1 MTVRPSRLSPPG
13 EPALRRWRWALIWA
27 LAAAGVVFA
36 RRDRV
41 AAISNDGTQYVESAR
56 QLLAGYGYSTSLLFF
71 DEQHAAGVMP
81 APQTGWPPGYPLAIA
96 AVGRIGLGLETAAR
110 LVARVAYVAVAALV
124 FLIAFRLT
132 GNPNLASLATLWQLS
147 ITELWMYLAGPNSE
161 LPFLALSLAALAV
174 LPRKGSGNWRW
185 ALAGL
190 LGGLSV
196 TVRYAGAFLLVTL
209 GATALMTVWNHWRL
223 ERRLVLLPLVLLAPG
238 TALAV
243 APLIRNQLLVGSL
256 TGYHVPVSQSVG
268 NLLSDAASGMV
279 DVLGGAAPA
288 DFSSGGLRLTF
299 AGLSLIALAAAALLA
314 LFTGARMLRRFSLE
328 REDVRYG
335 LVLGGYTAI
344 YQIGVIATA
353 SGSMRPYSAR
363 YALPIAPIVICL
375 IIYLLTARPP
385 APAAK
390 AA

>member
-1 MTVRPSRLSPPG
+1 MTIGPTRSSPPG
-13 EPALRRWRWALIWA
+13 EPALRRWPWALIWA
-27 LAAAGVVFA
+27 IVAAGVVFA

-56 QLLAGYGYSTSLLFF
+56 QLLAGHGYATSLLFF
-71 DEQHAAGVMP
+71 DEHYAAGAMP
-81 APQTGWPPGYPLAIA
+81 APQTGWPPGYPLVIA
-96 AVGRIGLGLETAAR
+96 AVGRLGLGLETAAR
-110 LVARVAYVAVAALV
+110 LVARVAFVAVAPLV

-132 GNPNLASLATLWQLS
+132 GSPILASLATLWQLG
-147 ITELWMYLAGPNSE
+147 ITELWVYLAGPNSE

-174 LPRKGSGNWRW
+174 LPRKGAADWRW
-185 ALAGL
+185 AIAGL
-190 LGGLSV
+190 LGGLCV

-209 GATALMTVWNHWRL
+209 GGAALMTVWDRWRK
-223 ERRLVLLPLVLLAPG
+223 ERRVGLLPLVLLAPG

-256 TGYHVPVSQSVG
+256 TGYHVPTSQPVG
-268 NLLSDAASGMV
+268 NLFSAAASGLV
-279 DVLGGAAPA
+279 DVLGGAAPV
-288 DFSSGGLRLTF
+288 DFSSGGPHVIV
-299 AGLSLIALAAAALLA
+299 AGLSLIGLAAAAILA
-314 LFTGARMLRRFSLE
+314 LVTGARLLRRSSLE

-335 LVLGGYTAI
+335 LVLAGYAAI

-363 YALPIAPIVICL
+363 YALPITPIVICL
-375 IIYLLTARPP
+375 LIYFLSARPT
-385 APAAK
+385 APAVG